1 MSILFQVYIKLKI
14 LYLYLKINSLR
25 KVLIILHI
33 IVFIL
38 VFSPVVQAQCPMC
51 KAAVESSMKDKKN
64 TKGKGLNKGI
74 LYLLTM
80 PYLIAGATG
89 AGFYYRYKKN
99 KKQKYI

>member
-1 MSILFQVYIKLKI
+1 M
-14 LYLYLKINSLR
+14 R
-25 KVLIILHI
+25 KVLIVLFIVVNVFVLSHI
-33 IVFIL
+33 
-38 VFSPVVQAQCPMC
+38 VQAQCPMC

-74 LYLLTM
+74 LYLLAM

-99 KKQKYI
+99 KK